1 LPPASSNLP
10 GSWPQARRPEGGTGS
25 PHTTPLFGLAP
36 HGVFR
41 ASAVAAGA
49 VRSYRTISP
58 LPQLPS
64 RRMIAE
70 AVYFLLHFPS
80 RRRASPLASILP
92 VGARTFLSGQ
102 TPKGSPKRPPVAL
115 RKPNSVSRRRSAGS
129 GHSSGTGVAT
139 GLQQPTRELAPDPKA
154 RRRDRWP
161 VSRPPIWSCSAW
173 GFPCLR
179 RRRRSG
185 ALLPH
190 HFTLTVHPSLA
201 GLPAGGIFSV
211 ALSVASPRLA
221 VSEHAACWSSDFPL
235 RTDPRALRSDRL

>member
-25 PHTTPLFGLAP
+25 PRTTPLFGLAP

-58 LPQLPS
+58 LPQSPS

-80 RRRASPLASILP
+80 RRRASPLASMLP

-102 TPKGSPKRPPVAL
+102 TPKGSPKRPPGAL
-115 RKPNSVSRRRSAGS
+115 QPGCILTSFRGLQFLFFRKGMTPPCPTFSRTSFNASRTPGSVDPISSARSSDSSASSRDCGFLAKSSPRSA
-129 GHSSGTGVAT
+129 
-139 GLQQPTRELAPDPKA
+139 
-154 RRRDRWP
+154 
-161 VSRPPIWSCSAW
+161 
-173 GFPCLR
+173 
-179 RRRRSG
+179 
-185 ALLPH
+185 
-190 HFTLTVHPSLA
+190 
-201 GLPAGGIFSV
+201 
-211 ALSVASPRLA
+211 
-221 VSEHAACWSSDFPL
+221 
-235 RTDPRALRSDRL
+235 